1 MKLLLKCLLHT
12 TDRAAP
18 NNFTI
23 PLNKIPWTLLPCFEQ
38 WIGVAWDIIIF
49 SILTSSMFEFI
60 LPWRFP
66 RIFWVWLS
74 YSTKM
79 QKSMFFKGLTSLPQI
94 MRKLKFIYSVKATKF
109 CEISTLLLSYVVPV
123 KSKVEM
129 SQNFVAFS
137 EYMNCSVC
145 VGNVLFDCE

>member
-1 MKLLLKCLLHT
+1 MLLKLLLKGTVSVLVQQIEPHPTILQLVL
-12 TDRAAP
+12 
-18 NNFTI
+18 FTI
-23 PLNKIPWTLLPCFEQ
+23 PRNKTCIILWTFLPCFEQ

-94 MRKLKFIYSVKATKF
+94 MRKLKFIYSEKATKF

-123 KSKVEM
+123 KS
-129 SQNFVAFS
+129 
-137 EYMNCSVC
+137 
-145 VGNVLFDCE
+145 